1 MTDTAP
7 PAPPPI
13 PAPHGDELAWVA
25 ARLAHV
31 SGVLTDARATLVQVR
46 TTTWRS
52 GAALRFLELVGLLA
66 DDLEVASGLVA
77 EAERALPRLGSAA
90 VRAEQAVS
98 AAGAQA

>member
-7 PAPPPI
+7 PAPAPV
-13 PAPHGDELAWVA
+13 PAPQGDELAWVA

-31 SGVLTDARATLVQVR
+31 SGVLVDARAALVQVR

-52 GAALRFLELVGLLA
+52 GAALRFLELVGILA
-66 DDLEVASGLVA
+66 DDLEAASGLVA